1 MYKNMMVLMALLLLT
16 ACQNSSEDKKV
27 ELKLPVKVESKK
39 PFSKAFYSCE
49 KERGETT
56 VGVSS
61 CFEEELKKQDEK
73 LNKSYKKAKESIQPF
88 RVEALR
94 DVQRKWIAYRDS
106 KCRFFNHQESGSSGA
121 LDEQSCLIK
130 ETITRTKELE
140 NIF

>member
-27 ELKLPVKVESKK
+27 ELKSAVKVERKK
-39 PFSKAFYSCE
+39 PFSKAFYRCE
-49 KERGETT
+49 KEQGETT
-56 VGVSS
+56 AGISS
-61 CFEEELKKQDEK
+61 CFEEELKKQDKK
-73 LNKSYKKAKESIQPF
+73 LNMAYKKAKESIQPF

-106 KCRFFNHQESGSSGA
+106 KCRFFNHQESGSSGS
-121 LDEQSCLIK
+121 LDEQNCLIK